1 MHASLLVING
11 GAQRGLP
18 LPLVELVP
26 LHAGLEPVADLL
38 PPPPPAAVHH
48 LTAWLWV
55 LLGTKQT
62 VATGQH

>member
-1 MHASLLVING
+1 MHAPLLVING

-48 LTAWLWV
+48 LTAWL
-55 LLGTKQT
+55 
-62 VATGQH
+62 